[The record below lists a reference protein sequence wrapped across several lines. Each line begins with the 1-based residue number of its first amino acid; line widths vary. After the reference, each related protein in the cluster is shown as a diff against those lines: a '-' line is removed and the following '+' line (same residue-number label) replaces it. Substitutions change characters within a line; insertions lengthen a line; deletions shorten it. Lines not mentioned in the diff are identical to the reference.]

1 MIKKSFD
8 CFTVYEEI
16 DNNVFIHIEMK
27 NEEAFYEKLYDYFFS
42 EDKLL
47 RYCENNKHLSF
58 NPSPKAYTIL
68 YRHLRNY
75 IDSEKEK
82 ISLPIFSEE
91 IEQILAIEEIVTY
104 EHGERVARKD
114 KIGKIGEYI
123 FFCLLNDY
131 FDFDCILPKI
141 HLQTDYNMSVYGIDS
156 LFYSKQNDMLLFG
169 ESKFSVSMKNGVT
182 LIKKSLDGYE
192 QQIADEYELVL
203 CNRLYGDK
211 LNAFSGIYS
220 SFTET
225 CINIEEFISA
235 ANIQNIGIPIFIA
248 HGTELDENEIIKEL
262 KKIPRKNILGLNTI
276 YYCISLPVVD
286 KFKAIAVFTK
296 KIREAEERY
305 NGART

>member
-8 CFTVYEEI
+8 CFTVYEEA

-27 NEEAFYEKLYDYFFS
+27 DDEDFYEKLFEYFFS

-58 NPSPKAYTIL
+58 SPSPKAYTIL

-75 IDSEKEK
+75 IDAEKEK
-82 ISLPIFSEE
+82 MNLPMFSQE
-91 IEQILAIEEIVTY
+91 IEEILAIEEIVSY
-104 EHGERVARKD
+104 EQGERIARKD

-123 FFCLLNDY
+123 FYCLLSDY

-156 LFYSKQNDMLLFG
+156 LFYSKQSDMLLFG
-169 ESKFSVSMKNGVT
+169 ESKFSVSIKNGVT
-182 LIKKSLDGYE
+182 LIKKSLAEYE
-192 QQIADEYELVL
+192 KQIADEYELVL

-211 LNAFSGIYS
+211 LNVFYDTYGEV
-220 SFTET
+220 TET
-225 CINIEEFISA
+225 CINIEEFIRV
-235 ANIQNIGIPIFIA
+235 ANVQNIGIPIFIA
-248 HGTELDENEIIKEL
+248 HGTEVDENLVIKEL
-262 KKIPRKNILGLNTI
+262 RKIPRKNVLGLNTV

-305 NGART
+305 NGARN